1 MSNGFSN
8 EQMFTLI
15 LERLDKLDSK
25 QDSLLQQITIINTNG
40 CAKRESDIARVD
52 KLETW
57 RDLSIVGVIS
67 TLLTSIG
74 ALIAAL
80 WGTK

>member
-1 MSNGFSN
+1 
-8 EQMFTLI
+8 MFTLI

-25 QDSLLQQITIINTNG
+25 QDSLLQQITSINANG

-57 RDLSIVGVIS
+57 RDLSIVGVIT
-67 TLLTSIG
+67 TLVTSVG
-74 ALIAAL
+74 ALITAL
-80 WGTK
+80 WSTK

>member
-1 MSNGFSN
+1 
-8 EQMFTLI
+8 MFTLI

>member
-1 MSNGFSN
+1 
-8 EQMFTLI
+8 MFTLI
-15 LERLDKLDSK
+15 LERLEKLDSK
-25 QDSLLQQITIINTNG
+25 QDSLLTQITSINANG